1 MRRRWTLR
9 LAAGLMLAMLA
20 GAVAATEIVVTF
32 GGDVNFA
39 RSRQSPRPLTVQ
51 KFGHF
56 RLRDLVGT
64 LAPEWRSADL
74 NFINVETVVSKRDGH
89 PVPGKAFV
97 FRSHPDSF
105 RYLMDL
111 GVNAFSL
118 ANNHAFDHG
127 WPGMAATH
135 EFFRSEDRADR
146 PLLYAGIGRDED
158 AFTPRIITL
167 KGVRIAMS
175 AVSFGSGLWAPS
187 ADRAGM
193 VYLSRKP
200 HYQAVLDGLK
210 AVDADLKILSVHYGT
225 ENYVGLNP
233 GQRATYQRA
242 LNEAGVDLV
251 LGHHPHV
258 ARGIEA
264 PAGSNQ
270 AIFYSLG
277 NLLFIGG
284 AMKDHMPVGHDFGL
298 FGKAYYQ
305 RTAKGL
311 YLSALEILPLKG
323 VHLNPRPMSAAR
335 AGATL
340 KFLNALSRQ
349 SAGSDAAE
357 FSPSGPDMNRGAMCF
372 AGPLGPA
379 ARALCCTGGP
389 RPDCDFPELM

>member
-1 MRRRWTLR
+1 MRGGLALR
-9 LAAGLMLAMLA
+9 LVAGLLLAMLA
-20 GAVAATEIVVTF
+20 GAAPATEIVVTF

-39 RSRQSPRPLTVQ
+39 RSRQSPRPMSVQ

-56 RLRDLVGT
+56 KIRDLAET
-64 LAPEWRSADL
+64 LAPEWRGGDV
-74 NFINVETVVSKRDGH
+74 NFINVETVVSERDGH

-105 RYLMDL
+105 RYLIDL

-127 WPGMAATH
+127 WAGMAATH
-135 EFFRSEDRADR
+135 EFFRAEDRAER
-146 PLLYAGIGRDED
+146 PLLFAGIGLGDQ
-158 AFTPRIITL
+158 AFVPRIITV
-167 KGVRIAMS
+167 KGIRVAMS
-175 AVSFGSGLWAPS
+175 AVSFGSGLWGPS
-187 ADRAGM
+187 GDRPGM
-193 VYLSRKP
+193 AYLTRAA

-210 AVDADLKILSVHYGT
+210 AAEADLKILSVHYGT

-242 LNEAGVDLV
+242 LKEAGVDLV

-264 PAGSNQ
+264 PAGSGQ

-298 FGKAYYQ
+298 LGKAYYL

-311 YLSALEILPLKG
+311 HLSALEILPLKG
-323 VHLNPRPMSAAR
+323 VHLQPRPMSAAR

-340 KFLNALSRQ
+340 EFLNALSRQ
-349 SAGSDAAE
+349 SAGADAAQ
-357 FSPSGPDMNRGAMCF
+357 FTPSGPDMNRGAMCF